1 MNTPVALIIFKR
13 PSTTERV
20 FEAIRQAKPS
30 KLFVIA
36 DGARLDRPG
45 EVEKCEATR
54 AIIEQVDWDC
64 EVLKYYSDINRGVKW
79 NVVDGLNWVF
89 NNVDEAIILED
100 DCLPHPT
107 FFRYCEE
114 LLNYYRNDKR
124 VMTISGNNFQFGQK
138 RTDYS
143 YYFSRYPNTWGWA
156 TWKRAWQSFDIE
168 MKLWEK
174 IRDNNY
180 LELIFEEPKLASY
193 WSYVFQSAYDDKII
207 AWDYQWIFN
216 SWVNSGLCI
225 IPNVNLVSN
234 IGYGEEATNTKDVIS
249 PYSNIPFRE
258 MHFPISH
265 SPFVFRHAEADRFI
279 QNTHYYQT
287 NQFIRT
293 MDKAKKILGKMQS
306 LVSWQK
312 IFRYQT

>member
-13 PSTTERV
+13 AKTTERV

-30 KLFVIA
+30 RLFVIA
-36 DGARLDRPG
+36 DGARTDRPV
-45 EVEKCEATR
+45 EAEKCEKTR
-54 AIIEQVDWDC
+54 AIIEKVDWDC
-64 EVLKYYSDINRGVKW
+64 EVLKHYSDINRGVKW

-89 NNVDEAIILED
+89 DNVDEAIILED

-124 VMTISGNNFQFGQK
+124 IMTISGNNFQFGKQ
-138 RTDYS
+138 RTEYS

-180 LELIFEEPKLASY
+180 LKLILEEPELASY
-193 WSYVFQSAYDDKII
+193 WNYVFQCAYDDKIT
-207 AWDYQWIFN
+207 AWDYQWILT
-216 SWVNSGLCI
+216 SWINNGLCI

-249 PYSNIPFRE
+249 PYSNIPLRE
-258 MHFPISH
+258 MHFPMLH
-265 SPFVFRHAEADRFI
+265 SPFVFRHAGADKFI
-279 QNTHYYQT
+279 QTTHYYQT
-287 NQFIRT
+287 NSFLRT
-293 MDKAKKILGKMQS
+293 VDKAKKILAQMQS
-306 LVSWQK
+306 LIS
-312 IFRYQT
+312 T